1 MEKFLYKN
9 YLKKR
14 LNLIILLLI
23 CIFLGILVDSTNP
36 YIFGK
41 IIDSISKNEKNI
53 VGKYL
58 IYFAIILSVVQ
69 ILAYI
74 EKLLGRSVVLKTI
87 NEIKANLFCNVL
99 NMPYNKIYKYGSGE
113 LLNRIEFDASII
125 VDYYIDLVS
134 SLFMIV
140 GNLLISLYFLFKISK
155 VLSGVSFV
163 LVCLMYVLN
172 FIFKNKIAIIQNE
185 IKRFSD
191 RYYSW
196 LQESISNVL
205 GIKVF
210 WQEHN
215 VCNKYDEYL
224 DKDYTLQMKNMNVE
238 TQIELGRGII
248 SIFLDVL
255 ILYIATIYISNGKLT
270 LGSLVA
276 FNTYLSKLLTAIS
289 KILDININKQAV
301 NVSYERILSMFKA
314 EEKRGREVKI
324 GNIENINFGDVYF
337 RYGEKQVLNGV
348 TFFLNEPGI
357 YTFVGANGCGKTTI
371 FSLIEKLYFA
381 EYGEIKINGIK
392 IEEIDTK
399 CLRRKLL
406 YLTKEPYLI
415 NGTILENLKI
425 GNENVSIDI
434 IQHVS
439 KMIGIHNDIMKL
451 EDQYNSR
458 IDEAG
463 KNFSSG
469 QKQKLAFVRAY
480 INNASMILLDEVTS
494 DIDGRS
500 EKDICE
506 LIKKMGEHS
515 IVINISHRQLSI
527 EMSRNVFYMEDGKI
541 VDMGKHIE
549 LLNKNDKYKA
559 FFK

>member
-439 KMIGIHNDIMKL
+439 KMIGIHNDISK
-451 EDQYNSR
+451 
-458 IDEAG
+458 
-463 KNFSSG
+463 
-469 QKQKLAFVRAY
+469 
-480 INNASMILLDEVTS
+480 
-494 DIDGRS
+494 
-500 EKDICE
+500 
-506 LIKKMGEHS
+506 
-515 IVINISHRQLSI
+515 
-527 EMSRNVFYMEDGKI
+527 
-541 VDMGKHIE
+541 
-549 LLNKNDKYKA
+549 
-559 FFK
+559 

>member
-191 RYYSW
+191 RS
-196 LQESISNVL
+196 
-205 GIKVF
+205 
-210 WQEHN
+210 
-215 VCNKYDEYL
+215 
-224 DKDYTLQMKNMNVE
+224 
-238 TQIELGRGII
+238 
-248 SIFLDVL
+248 
-255 ILYIATIYISNGKLT
+255 
-270 LGSLVA
+270 
-276 FNTYLSKLLTAIS
+276 
-289 KILDININKQAV
+289 
-301 NVSYERILSMFKA
+301 
-314 EEKRGREVKI
+314 
-324 GNIENINFGDVYF
+324 
-337 RYGEKQVLNGV
+337 
-348 TFFLNEPGI
+348 
-357 YTFVGANGCGKTTI
+357 
-371 FSLIEKLYFA
+371 
-381 EYGEIKINGIK
+381 
-392 IEEIDTK
+392 
-399 CLRRKLL
+399 
-406 YLTKEPYLI
+406 
-415 NGTILENLKI
+415 
-425 GNENVSIDI
+425 
-434 IQHVS
+434 
-439 KMIGIHNDIMKL
+439 
-451 EDQYNSR
+451 
-458 IDEAG
+458 
-463 KNFSSG
+463 
-469 QKQKLAFVRAY
+469 
-480 INNASMILLDEVTS
+480 
-494 DIDGRS
+494 
-500 EKDICE
+500 
-506 LIKKMGEHS
+506 
-515 IVINISHRQLSI
+515 
-527 EMSRNVFYMEDGKI
+527 
-541 VDMGKHIE
+541 
-549 LLNKNDKYKA
+549 
-559 FFK
+559 

>member
-58 IYFAIILSVVQ
+58 IYFAIILSVLQ

-99 NMPYNKIYKYGSGE
+99 NMHYNKIYKYGSGE

-255 ILYIATIYISNGKLT
+255 ILYIATIYISNGKFT

>member
-1 MEKFLYKN
+1 M
-9 YLKKR
+9 
-14 LNLIILLLI
+14 
-23 CIFLGILVDSTNP
+23 
-36 YIFGK
+36 
-41 IIDSISKNEKNI
+41 
-53 VGKYL
+53 
-58 IYFAIILSVVQ
+58 
-69 ILAYI
+69 
-74 EKLLGRSVVLKTI
+74 
-87 NEIKANLFCNVL
+87 
-99 NMPYNKIYKYGSGE
+99 
-113 LLNRIEFDASII
+113 
-125 VDYYIDLVS
+125 
-134 SLFMIV
+134 
-140 GNLLISLYFLFKISK
+140 
-155 VLSGVSFV
+155 
-163 LVCLMYVLN
+163 
-172 FIFKNKIAIIQNE
+172 
-185 IKRFSD
+185 
-191 RYYSW
+191 
-196 LQESISNVL
+196 
-205 GIKVF
+205 
-210 WQEHN
+210 
-215 VCNKYDEYL
+215 
-224 DKDYTLQMKNMNVE
+224 
-238 TQIELGRGII
+238 
-248 SIFLDVL
+248 
-255 ILYIATIYISNGKLT
+255 
-270 LGSLVA
+270 
-276 FNTYLSKLLTAIS
+276 
-289 KILDININKQAV
+289 
-301 NVSYERILSMFKA
+301 
-314 EEKRGREVKI
+314 
-324 GNIENINFGDVYF
+324 
-337 RYGEKQVLNGV
+337 
-348 TFFLNEPGI
+348 NEPGI

>member
-196 LQESISNVL
+196 LQESISNVF

>member
-1 MEKFLYKN
+1 MKKFLYQK

-14 LNLIILLLI
+14 LNLLIFLLI
-23 CIFLGILVDSTNP
+23 CIFLGILIDSTNP
-36 YIFGK
+36 YVFGK
-41 IIDSISKNEKNI
+41 IIDAISKNDRNT
-53 VGKYL
+53 VGRYL
-58 IYFAIILSVVQ
+58 IYFTIILVAVHV
-69 ILAYI
+69 LAYF
-74 EKLLGRSVVLKTI
+74 EKLLGKSVVLKTI
-87 NEIKANLFCNVL
+87 NDIKENLFCNVL
-99 NMPYNKIYKYGSGE
+99 NMPYYKIYKYDGGE

-155 VLSGVSFV
+155 ILSGVALF
-163 LVCLMYVLN
+163 LIFLMHVLN

-185 IKRFSD
+185 IKQFSD
-191 RYYSW
+191 KYYSW
-196 LQESISNVL
+196 LQESISNIL

-210 WQEHN
+210 LQEHN
-215 VCNKYDEYL
+215 VCNKYNEYL
-224 DKDYTLQMKNMNVE
+224 DKDYTLQMGNMHVE
-238 TQIELGRGII
+238 TQIELGRGVI

-255 ILYIATIYISNGKLT
+255 ILYIATIYISSGKLT

-301 NVSYERILSMFKA
+301 NVSYERILSLLSA
-314 EEKRGREVKI
+314 EEKKGKAIKI
-324 GNIENINFGDVYF
+324 GNIVNINFGNVYF
-337 RYGEKQVLNGV
+337 GYGEKQVLNGV
-348 TFFLNEPGI
+348 TFFLDEPGI
-357 YTFVGANGCGKTTI
+357 YSFVGANGCGKTTI
-371 FSLIEKLYFA
+371 LSLIEKLYFT
-381 EYGEIKINGIK
+381 EYGEIKINGIRV
-392 IEEIDTK
+392 EDIDTK
-399 CLRRKLL
+399 CLRKRLL
-406 YLTKEPYLI
+406 YLTKEPFLI

-425 GNENVSIDI
+425 GNENVLIDT
-434 IQHVS
+434 IQRVC

-480 INNASMILLDEVTS
+480 LNNASMILLDEVTS

-506 LIKKMGEHS
+506 LIKKMGERS

-527 EMSRNVFYMEDGKI
+527 QMSRKVFYIEGGKI
-541 VDMGKHIE
+541 IDIGKHEE
-549 LLNKNDKYKA
+549 LLKKNDRYKA